1 MNICFTKKCLKRAL
15 STFLQTAFG
24 YIIANLA
31 LFLTGTDFNSKEMR
45 QSAICG
51 LLVSS
56 VSAGLA
62 AVLNL
67 KENKEKSKCN
77 NKCTDEVEN

>member
-1 MNICFTKKCLKRAL
+1 MKMCFTKNCLKRAL

-24 YIIANLA
+24 YIIANFA
-31 LFLTGTDFNSKEMR
+31 LFLRGTDFSSKEMW
-45 QSAICG
+45 QSAVCG

-56 VSAGLA
+56 VTAGLS

-67 KENKEKSKCN
+67 EKNEEQPKCN
-77 NKCTDEVEN
+77 DECTDEV